1 MHSNISG
8 LDAEPEN
15 PGMFTSCSFLPKAKG
30 LGFLLASQDRST
42 VLCIEM
48 TALIF
53 FSFNL
58 LIRYCLINTNIFSA
72 LIIILCRHRNSAT
85 FNPQWGRWAWAI
97 SIVFITELKQLIKF
111 KILLLLQKL

>member
-15 PGMFTSCSFLPKAKG
+15 PGMFTSCSFLPKA
-30 LGFLLASQDRST
+30 RST

-53 FSFNL
+53 FF
-58 LIRYCLINTNIFSA
+58 F
-72 LIIILCRHRNSAT
+72 
-85 FNPQWGRWAWAI
+85 
-97 SIVFITELKQLIKF
+97 
-111 KILLLLQKL
+111 